1 MVSWHIALTTFYLKV
16 ADVGLI
22 FLRFEGVEKVKRKAS
37 CTSILLFVTTIFF
50 SYAAAGAEKTVKDGV
65 FTEDQVSSG
74 QIVYDAQ
81 CKTCHNM
88 RFYRDTLRSWNNQPL
103 LYLWE
108 SIMGTMPADNPGSLM
123 FEEYTDVIAYILSEN
138 GFPSGDLKLD
148 PDNGMDGIAIVA
160 P

>member
-1 MVSWHIALTTFYLKV
+1 MSWSSRFSTASRPVKMASGVFLLISLLAGQSAL
-16 ADVGLI
+16 AQD
-22 FLRFEGVEKVKRKAS
+22 
-37 CTSILLFVTTIFF
+37 
-50 SYAAAGAEKTVKDGV
+50 KTVKDGV
-65 FTEDQVSSG
+65 FTADQVSAG

-123 FEEYTDVIAYILSEN
+123 LDEYTDVIAYILS
-138 GFPSGDLKLD
+138 LKD
-148 PDNGMDGIAIVA
+148 RP
-160 P
+160 

>member
-1 MVSWHIALTTFYLKV
+1 MKDSVRVSLRTAVSGGLLIGLLISQAGIAQ
-16 ADVGLI
+16 
-22 FLRFEGVEKVKRKAS
+22 
-37 CTSILLFVTTIFF
+37 
-50 SYAAAGAEKTVKDGV
+50 EKTVKDGV
-65 FTEDQVSSG
+65 FTEAQVTSG
-74 QIVYDAQ
+74 QIVYDSQ

-88 RFYRDTLRSWNNQPL
+88 QFYRDTLRSWNNQPL

-138 GFPSGDLKLD
+138 GFPTGDTELD
-148 PDNGMDGIAIVA
+148 PDKGMEQINILT

>member
-1 MVSWHIALTTFYLKV
+1 MKDSVSESFRTAV
-16 ADVGLI
+16 SGGLLI
-22 FLRFEGVEKVKRKAS
+22 G
-37 CTSILLFVTTIFF
+37 LLLIHDLI
-50 SYAAAGAEKTVKDGV
+50 SQEKTVKDGV
-65 FTEDQVSSG
+65 FTEAQVTSG
-74 QIVYDAQ
+74 QIVYDSQ

-88 RFYRDTLRSWNNQPL
+88 QFYRDTLRSWNNQPL

-138 GFPSGDLKLD
+138 GFPTGNTELD
-148 PDNGMDGIAIVA
+148 PDNGMEQINILT

>member
-1 MVSWHIALTTFYLKV
+1 MKDSVRVSLRTAVSGCLLIGLLISQAGIAQ
-16 ADVGLI
+16 
-22 FLRFEGVEKVKRKAS
+22 
-37 CTSILLFVTTIFF
+37 
-50 SYAAAGAEKTVKDGV
+50 EKTVKDGV
-65 FTEDQVSSG
+65 FTEAQVTSG
-74 QIVYDAQ
+74 QIVYDSQ

-88 RFYRDTLRSWNNQPL
+88 QFYRDTLRSWNNQPL

-138 GFPSGDLKLD
+138 GFPTGDTELD
-148 PDNGMDGIAIVA
+148 PDNGMEQINILT

>member
-1 MVSWHIALTTFYLKV
+1 MKDSVRVSLRTAISGGLLIGLLISQAGIAQ
-16 ADVGLI
+16 
-22 FLRFEGVEKVKRKAS
+22 
-37 CTSILLFVTTIFF
+37 
-50 SYAAAGAEKTVKDGV
+50 EKTVKDGV
-65 FTEDQVSSG
+65 FTEAQVTSG
-74 QIVYDAQ
+74 QIVYDSQ

-88 RFYRDTLRSWNNQPL
+88 QFYRDTLRSWNNQPL

-138 GFPSGDLKLD
+138 GFPTGDTELD
-148 PDNGMDGIAIVA
+148 PDNGMEQINFLT

>member
-1 MVSWHIALTTFYLKV
+1 MKISAR
-16 ADVGLI
+16 LI
-22 FLRFEGVEKVKRKAS
+22 
-37 CTSILLFVTTIFF
+37 SIKL
-50 SYAAAGAEKTVKDGV
+50 AAGLLILMSATLAQTGLAEDLTVKDGV
-65 FTEDQVSSG
+65 FTAEQVASG
-74 QIVYDAQ
+74 QQVYDSQ

-108 SIMGTMPADNPGSLM
+108 NIMGTMPADNPGSLM

-138 GFPSGDLKLD
+138 GFPAGDLKLD
-148 PDNGMDGIAIVA
+148 PDNGMDSIKILS

>member
-1 MVSWHIALTTFYLKV
+1 MKDSVRVSLRTAVSGGLLIGLLISQAGIAQ
-16 ADVGLI
+16 
-22 FLRFEGVEKVKRKAS
+22 
-37 CTSILLFVTTIFF
+37 
-50 SYAAAGAEKTVKDGV
+50 EKTVKDGV
-65 FTEDQVSSG
+65 FTEDQVTSG
-74 QIVYDAQ
+74 QIVYDSQ

-88 RFYRDTLRSWNNQPL
+88 QFYRDTLRSWNNQPL

-138 GFPSGDLKLD
+138 GFPTGDTELD
-148 PDNGMDGIAIVA
+148 PDNGMEQINILT

>member
-1 MVSWHIALTTFYLKV
+1 MKDSVSVSFRTAVSGGLLIGLLLSQAGIAQ
-16 ADVGLI
+16 
-22 FLRFEGVEKVKRKAS
+22 
-37 CTSILLFVTTIFF
+37 
-50 SYAAAGAEKTVKDGV
+50 EKTVKDGV
-65 FTEDQVSSG
+65 FTDAQVTSG
-74 QIVYDAQ
+74 QIVYDSQ

-88 RFYRDTLRSWNNQPL
+88 QFYRDTLRSWNNQPL

-138 GFPSGDLKLD
+138 GFPTGNTELD
-148 PDNGMDGIAIVA
+148 PDNGMEQINILT

>member
-1 MVSWHIALTTFYLKV
+1 MKISA
-16 ADVGLI
+16 
-22 FLRFEGVEKVKRKAS
+22 RKIS
-37 CTSILLFVTTIFF
+37 TKL
-50 SYAAAGAEKTVKDGV
+50 AAGLLILISITLAQTSLAQDLTVKDGV
-65 FTEDQVSSG
+65 FTAEQIASG
-74 QIVYDAQ
+74 QQVYDSS

-108 SIMGTMPADNPGSLM
+108 NIMGTMPADNPGSLM

-138 GFPSGDLKLD
+138 GFPAGDLKLD
-148 PDNGMDGIAIVA
+148 PDNGMDNIKILS

>member
-1 MVSWHIALTTFYLKV
+1 MKVSVRVSLKTAVSGGLLIAL
-16 ADVGLI
+16 LI
-22 FLRFEGVEKVKRKAS
+22 
-37 CTSILLFVTTIFF
+37 TQ
-50 SYAAAGAEKTVKDGV
+50 AGIAQEKTVKDGV
-65 FTEDQVSSG
+65 FTEAQVTSG

-88 RFYRDTLRSWNNQPL
+88 QFYRDTLRSWNNQPL

-138 GFPSGDLKLD
+138 GFPTGNTELD
-148 PDNGMDGIAIVA
+148 PDNGMEQINILT

>member
-1 MVSWHIALTTFYLKV
+1 MRLKAKVAGSLMLLTTVFLSYV
-16 ADVGLI
+16 AIAQD
-22 FLRFEGVEKVKRKAS
+22 
-37 CTSILLFVTTIFF
+37 
-50 SYAAAGAEKTVKDGV
+50 KTVNDGV
-65 FTEDQVSSG
+65 FTEGQVSSG
-74 QIVYDAQ
+74 QIVFDAQ

-138 GFPSGDLKLD
+138 GFPAGDTKLD
-148 PDNGMDGIAIVA
+148 PDNGMDSIAIVA

>member
-1 MVSWHIALTTFYLKV
+1 MKVSAMKISTNLATSLLILMSATLAQT
-16 ADVGLI
+16 GL
-22 FLRFEGVEKVKRKAS
+22 
-37 CTSILLFVTTIFF
+37 
-50 SYAAAGAEKTVKDGV
+50 AEDLTVKDGV
-65 FTEDQVSSG
+65 FTAEQVASG
-74 QIVYDAQ
+74 QQVYDSQ

-108 SIMGTMPADNPGSLM
+108 NIMGTMPADNPGSLM

-138 GFPSGDLKLD
+138 GFPAGDLRLD
-148 PDNGMDGIAIVA
+148 PDNGMDSIKILS

>member
-1 MVSWHIALTTFYLKV
+1 MKDSVRVSLRTAVSGGLLIGLLISQAGIAQ
-16 ADVGLI
+16 
-22 FLRFEGVEKVKRKAS
+22 
-37 CTSILLFVTTIFF
+37 
-50 SYAAAGAEKTVKDGV
+50 EKTVKDGG
-65 FTEDQVSSG
+65 FTEAQVASG
-74 QIVYDAQ
+74 QIVYDSQ

-88 RFYRDTLRSWNNQPL
+88 QFYRDTLRSWNNQPL

-138 GFPSGDLKLD
+138 GFPTGDTELD
-148 PDNGMDGIAIVA
+148 PDNGMEQINILT

>member
-1 MVSWHIALTTFYLKV
+1 MKVSVRVSLKTAVSGGLLIGLLLSQAGIAQ
-16 ADVGLI
+16 
-22 FLRFEGVEKVKRKAS
+22 
-37 CTSILLFVTTIFF
+37 
-50 SYAAAGAEKTVKDGV
+50 EKTVKDGV
-65 FTEDQVSSG
+65 FTEAQLTSG
-74 QIVYDAQ
+74 QLVYDSQ

-88 RFYRDTLRSWNNQPL
+88 QFYRDTLRSWNNQPL

-138 GFPSGDLKLD
+138 GFPTGDTELD
-148 PDNGMDGIAIVA
+148 PDNGMEQINILT

>member
-1 MVSWHIALTTFYLKV
+1 MKDSVRVSLRTAVSGGLLIGSLISQAGIAQ
-16 ADVGLI
+16 
-22 FLRFEGVEKVKRKAS
+22 
-37 CTSILLFVTTIFF
+37 
-50 SYAAAGAEKTVKDGV
+50 EKTVKDGV
-65 FTEDQVSSG
+65 FTEAQVTSG
-74 QIVYDAQ
+74 QIVYDSQ

-88 RFYRDTLRSWNNQPL
+88 QFYRDTLRSWNNQPL

-138 GFPSGDLKLD
+138 GFPTGDTELD
-148 PDNGMDGIAIVA
+148 PDNGMEQINILT

>member
-1 MVSWHIALTTFYLKV
+1 MKVSVRVSLKTAVSGGLLIGLLISQAGIAQ
-16 ADVGLI
+16 
-22 FLRFEGVEKVKRKAS
+22 
-37 CTSILLFVTTIFF
+37 
-50 SYAAAGAEKTVKDGV
+50 EKTVKDGV
-65 FTEDQVSSG
+65 FTEAQVTSG
-74 QIVYDAQ
+74 QIVYDSQ

-88 RFYRDTLRSWNNQPL
+88 QFYRDTLRSWNNQPL

-138 GFPSGDLKLD
+138 GFPTGDTELD
-148 PDNGMDGIAIVA
+148 PDNGMEQINILT